1 MIFANKV
8 FTTPLVSEN
17 LTCGALSSDLTI
29 TGLSQEL
36 TVLRINNIN
45 VEKGIMGEL

>member
-17 LTCGALSSDLTI
+17 LTCGTLSSDLTV